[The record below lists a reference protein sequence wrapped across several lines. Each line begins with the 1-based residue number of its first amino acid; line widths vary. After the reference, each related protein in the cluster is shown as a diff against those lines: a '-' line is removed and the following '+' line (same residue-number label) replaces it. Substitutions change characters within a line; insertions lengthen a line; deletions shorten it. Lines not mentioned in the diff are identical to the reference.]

1 MKLKEF
7 LEQLVEANSQVRL
20 WYKVDEGHK
29 MIAENDHAVME
40 HEILRYNTVLSEY
53 LNNEV
58 EHIFSVLMYKSQSPE
73 AINISI
79 KL

>member
-1 MKLKEF
+1 MTLKEF
-7 LEQLVEANSQVRL
+7 LETFIEPNSQIRL
-20 WYKVDEGHK
+20 WQKEKEGHK
-29 MIAENDHAVME
+29 MITDNDHALME

-58 EHIFSVLMYKSQSPE
+58 EHVFSVLMYKSQSPE